1 MRTAGAALC
10 ADDQFL
16 RSAASMLRAYLPDL
30 MDAMRLSN
38 LYRLLFMEDRL
49 LVTAASITVD
59 RESQSCFFFYS
70 EQSSAFFAGTKLIVR
85 YSFFELFKRS
95 HYILLLCFRLLFS
108 VECYVFPYSVWLH

>member
-1 MRTAGAALC
+1 MRTDDAALC

-59 RESQSCFFFYS
+59 RESQSRFFSVFQ
-70 EQSSAFFAGTKLIVR
+70 QSSALFAGTGLIVR
-85 YSFFELFKRS
+85 YSFFELFQ
-95 HYILLLCFRLLFS
+95 
-108 VECYVFPYSVWLH
+108 VES

>member
-1 MRTAGAALC
+1 MRTDDAALC

-59 RESQSCFFFYS
+59 RECQSRFFF
-70 EQSSAFFAGTKLIVR
+70 QFHNKVVHFLPVPG
-85 YSFFELFKRS
+85 
-95 HYILLLCFRLLFS
+95 
-108 VECYVFPYSVWLH
+108 

>member
-59 RESQSCFFFYS
+59 RESQSFFFYS

-108 VECYVFPYSVWLH
+108 VECYVFPYSVFLH

>member
-1 MRTAGAALC
+1 MRIDDAVLC

-59 RESQSCFFFYS
+59 RESQSRFFS
-70 EQSSAFFAGTKLIVR
+70 VSQQSSALFAGTRLIVR
-85 YSFFELFKRS
+85 YSFFELLKRS
-95 HYILLLCFRLLFS
+95 HYFILLPFRLLLAVQS
-108 VECYVFPYSVWLH
+108 YLFPYSVW

>member
-1 MRTAGAALC
+1 MRTDDAALC

-59 RESQSCFFFYS
+59 RESQSRFF
-70 EQSSAFFAGTKLIVR
+70 QFFNKVVHFL
-85 YSFFELFKRS
+85 
-95 HYILLLCFRLLFS
+95 S
-108 VECYVFPYSVWLH
+108 VPG

>member
-1 MRTAGAALC
+1 MAGRPLSSWAVRMRTDDAALC

-59 RESQSCFFFYS
+59 RESQSRFFF
-70 EQSSAFFAGTKLIVR
+70 QFLNKVVHFLPVPG
-85 YSFFELFKRS
+85 
-95 HYILLLCFRLLFS
+95 
-108 VECYVFPYSVWLH
+108 

>member
-1 MRTAGAALC
+1 MRT
-10 ADDQFL
+10 DDQFL

-59 RESQSCFFFYS
+59 RESQSRFFFF
-70 EQSSAFFAGTKLIVR
+70 QFLNKVVHFLPVPG
-85 YSFFELFKRS
+85 
-95 HYILLLCFRLLFS
+95 
-108 VECYVFPYSVWLH
+108 